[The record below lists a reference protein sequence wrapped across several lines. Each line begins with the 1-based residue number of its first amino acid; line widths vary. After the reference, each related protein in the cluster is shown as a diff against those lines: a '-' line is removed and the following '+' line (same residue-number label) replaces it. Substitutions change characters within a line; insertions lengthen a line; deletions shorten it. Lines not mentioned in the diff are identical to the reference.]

1 MFTLPEINY
10 SYQALEPYIDA
21 QTMHLHHTAH
31 HQTYINKLNDAL
43 NQVNLTFL
51 AYYPF
56 THPPRLFF
64 LLESKRYRYRFKG
77 SPQIS

>member
-1 MFTLPEINY
+1 MFTLPELTY

-43 NQVNLTFL
+43 TQVNRGKGRLETFL
-51 AYYPF
+51 IL
-56 THPPRLFF
+56 LF
-64 LLESKRYRYRFKG
+64 
-77 SPQIS
+77 